1 MANVKRNTA
10 EEGAHKQ
17 VRVRVATWLKLA
29 RYRMQA
35 VKNGLPQPTM
45 DEVILKA
52 LEALEGRNG

>member
-1 MANVKRNTA
+1 M
-10 EEGAHKQ
+10 
-17 VRVRVATWLKLA
+17 RVATWLKLA